1 MKRAAFFILVLLIS
15 RIGFD
20 ANAANSGVGIGNFFI
35 KTHNVTAS
43 SLNQVLSFVVGPAGP
58 VGQAG
63 LNGANGLNG
72 NNGLDGAAGAQGI
85 QGLPGATG
93 ATGAQGPSGANGLNG
108 ATGAAGPA
116 GPTGAAGP
124 AGPAGAVGPAGPA
137 GTIDSLNLGSGV
149 VSLNSC
155 DTSVKM
161 KMNQSFEGTF
171 FALASI
177 VVENLIGKTTGS
189 NGCAGQTAIVHFK
202 VSGAAKSCQLTIP
215 NSITGENNQI
225 VFNASNC
232 AAIYSGIRMDDLGPN
247 VGLELIPQGDA

>member
-58 VGQAG
+58 VGPAG
-63 LNGANGLNG
+63 LNGSNGLNG
-72 NNGLDGAAGAQGI
+72 NNGSDGAAGAQGI

-93 ATGAQGPSGANGLNG
+93 ANGANGLNG
-108 ATGAAGPA
+108 ATGAV
-116 GPTGAAGP
+116 GP
-124 AGPAGAVGPAGPA
+124 AGPAGAAGPAGPA

-161 KMNQSFEGTF
+161 RMNQSFEGTF

-177 VVENLIGKTTGS
+177 VVENLSGKTTGS

-232 AAIYSGIRMDDLGPN
+232 AAINSGIRMNDLDSN
-247 VGLELIPQGDA
+247 VGLELIPQGEA